1 MSYWRKLG
9 ITECGISPREVGSWT
24 PKELQLHV
32 EGVRNRQARS
42 LWPFAHLAAS
52 FLATVP
58 RKGGSVPKAEDHH
71 EYLVAVSAID
81 YSEFFKRDKQ
91 EETTKEKDG
100 YADRQRKL
108 DAQLKPR

>member
-9 ITECGISPREVGSWT
+9 ITECGISPREIGSWT

-32 EGVRNRQARS
+32 EGVRERQARS
-42 LWPFAHLAAS
+42 LWPFAHLTACFRAANS
-52 FLATVP
+52 KSGKVETENLH
-58 RKGGSVPKAEDHH
+58 K
-71 EYLVAVSAID
+71 YLVAVSAID